1 MPNLK
6 TLSPGNVPEEVNV
19 VIEIPQGSRIKYEL
33 DEETGVIKVDR
44 ILKHPVGY
52 PANYGFIPSTLFDDG
67 DPLDVVLVS
76 NHVLAPGI
84 VVKARPIGVMKMI
97 DSGEQDDKIIC
108 VMIDDPEFANVS
120 SLSGISPEKQ
130 KNIELFFST
139 YKIPEGK
146 ETSVDGWEDQTVAFE
161 IIKKSVAKFEA

>member
-6 TLSPGNVPEEVNV
+6 TLSPGKRLPEEVTV

-33 DEETGVIKVDR
+33 DETGVIKVDR

-67 DPLDVVLVS
+67 DPLDVILIS
-76 NHVLAPGI
+76 NHSLSPG
-84 VVKARPIGVMKMI
+84 VVVNARPIGVMKMI
-97 DSGEQDDKIIC
+97 DCGEQDDKIIC

-120 SLSGISPEKQ
+120 SLSEISPEKQ

-146 ETSVDGWEDQTVAFE
+146 ETSVDGW
-161 IIKKSVAKFEA
+161 